1 MSEFHALQI
10 AAIDRLTS
18 EAVALSIA
26 VPEALVP
33 KYQFRPGQYVS
44 LELPI
49 EGTTVRRSYS
59 ICSAPHEGILQVGV
73 KEVPK
78 GVFSTYVNQKL
89 KVGDPIQVGLPEGR
103 FIYEAERDQA
113 PIMAV
118 AAGSGITPI
127 FSILKSVLH
136 QNSSLHFTLVYGN
149 KTPDQTLFY
158 KELRSLEEAYPE
170 QFKVHW
176 IFSQANVEGAQFGRV
191 DTAFLNYALNQAA
204 VSPERFYLCGPEA
217 MIRLSE
223 QHLIEKNVP
232 KENILFEL
240 FTASSQSTEVS
251 DGVGKGT
258 LKITCDEVV
267 HTVELIP
274 EKTLLD
280 IALKA
285 KLDVPYSCQG
295 GVCSSCIGKITEG
308 KAQMQT
314 NQILTDE
321 EIEEGLVLTC
331 QAIAQ
336 SERVCVDY
344 DDV

>member
-10 AAIDRLTS
+10 AAIERMTSQSVVLT
-18 EAVALSIA
+18 IT
-26 VPEALVP
+26 VPENVRP
-33 KYQFRPGQYVS
+33 KYKFLPGQYVS
-44 LELPI
+44 LELTI

-59 ICSAPHEGILQVGV
+59 ICSAPHEGALQVGV

-103 FIYEAERDQA
+103 FIFEAVQDQV

-127 FSILKSVLH
+127 MSILKSVLH
-136 QNSSLHFTLVYGN
+136 HSSSLPFTLVYGN
-149 KTPDQTLFY
+149 KTPNQTLFY
-158 KELRSLEEAYPE
+158 KELRALEKDYPE
-170 QFKVHW
+170 QLKVHW
-176 IFSQANVEGAQFGRV
+176 VFSQSNEEGAHFGRI
-191 DTAFLNYALNQAA
+191 DTALLNYALKQ
-204 VSPERFYLCGPEA
+204 STPTPERFYLCGPEA
-217 MIRLSE
+217 MIHFSE
-223 QHLIEKNVP
+223 QHLMEKGIA
-232 KENILFEL
+232 KEHVLFEL
-240 FTASSQSTEVS
+240 FTASSASAEITDTAEK
-251 DGVGKGT
+251 GV
-258 LKITCDEVV
+258 LKITCDETT
-267 HTVELIP
+267 HTLDLIP
-274 EKTLLD
+274 GKTLLD
-280 IALKA
+280 IALQA

-308 KAQMQT
+308 MAQMQS

-336 SERVCVDY
+336 TEKVSVDY